1 MSNPRATSLRSHSL
15 ARITVL
21 LFVSIAASVD
31 AHGSPPTLEL
41 AEAVQSSLKANFSLR
56 VAAMDP
62 EIAASGVEEASSVF
76 DTELFAS
83 GNLEETSRQTTFSA
97 TQGTSRDNR
106 SWTIGAR
113 RRFSSGAQVTARG
126 NYSRDASNAGV
137 NTSNLSQAADASLSL
152 RQPLLRGRGSDVNRA
167 GVARARAGVEAAGQS
182 FREAVLNVLA
192 RTEEAYW
199 ETARRQ
205 AGLELK
211 QSSLQVAETL
221 LEEARE
227 RRNVGRATRIEVLQA
242 EAARAERREEIIT
255 ARQRLEEAADQLLLS
270 MGRLLPD
277 MAPIEELPFE
287 VRPLPGEIRGVRPFP
302 DLWRDVLADDPSL
315 GRQEAILEQRRL
327 DRTVARNE
335 LRPELDLVATGGY
348 LGLDNEDA
356 QTAFDN
362 LTEGQ
367 GYAWSVGFEFSMP
380 WGRRGEKAALR
391 SADKELEQESL
402 RLLELKQE
410 LFRELRSAWRSYN
423 ARTESR
429 EAAELTVS
437 LQEAAFAQE
446 QEKYAEGLS
455 VFRDV
460 LEAQQDLD
468 LARER
473 LLDTRFQ
480 QIRTRIRI
488 DELSG
493 RLLDLYNIPEDL
505 FR

>member
-1 MSNPRATSLRSHSL
+1 
-15 ARITVL
+15 V
-21 LFVSIAASVD
+21 
-31 AHGSPPTLEL
+31 
-41 AEAVQSSLKANFSLR
+41 
-56 VAAMDP
+56 
-62 EIAASGVEEASSVF
+62 
-76 DTELFAS
+76 
-83 GNLEETSRQTTFSA
+83 
-97 TQGTSRDNR
+97 
-106 SWTIGAR
+106 
-113 RRFSSGAQVTARG
+113 
-126 NYSRDASNAGV
+126 
-137 NTSNLSQAADASLSL
+137 
-152 RQPLLRGRGSDVNRA
+152 
-167 GVARARAGVEAAGQS
+167 
-182 FREAVLNVLA
+182 
-192 RTEEAYW
+192 
-199 ETARRQ
+199 
-205 AGLELK
+205 
-211 QSSLQVAETL
+211 
-221 LEEARE
+221 
-227 RRNVGRATRIEVLQA
+227 
-242 EAARAERREEIIT
+242 
-255 ARQRLEEAADQLLLS
+255 
-270 MGRLLPD
+270 
-277 MAPIEELPFE
+277 ELPFE

-302 DLWRDVLADDPSL
+302 ALWRDALAADPSL
-315 GRQEAILEQRRL
+315 ARQEAVLEQRRL

-348 LGLDNEDA
+348 LGLDEEDA

-402 RLLELKQE
+402 RLLELKQQ

-473 LLDTRFQ
+473 LLETRFQ

-488 DELSG
+488 DELTG
-493 RLLDLYNIPEDL
+493 RLLDLYNIPEEL